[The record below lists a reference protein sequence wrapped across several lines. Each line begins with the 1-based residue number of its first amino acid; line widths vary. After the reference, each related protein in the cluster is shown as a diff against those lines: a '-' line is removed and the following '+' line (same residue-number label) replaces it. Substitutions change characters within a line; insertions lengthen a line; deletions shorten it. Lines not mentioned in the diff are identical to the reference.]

1 MQIPMLRLLAATE
14 DDDRRQVK
22 KWLKANAALATA
34 PVAHDTL
41 YEREIVHWLYKGDT
55 ALHLAAAGYRL
66 EIVRLL
72 LAAGANAN
80 AAQNRRR
87 SGPLH
92 YAADGFI
99 TGPAWDEKRQVKTI
113 ACLLDAGAAIDTQ
126 DANAATA
133 LHRATRTQC
142 AAAVEYL
149 LHVGSDPTT
158 RNKTGATAF
167 HLAVQ
172 HTGRGGTGTDEAKM
186 AQQQIIAAFISS
198 GANPALKDGKG
209 LSVIDR
215 AKSACIRELLSG
227 DG

>member
-1 MQIPMLRLLAATE
+1 MQIPMLRLLAAIE

-55 ALHLAAAGYRL
+55 ALHLAAAGHRL

-72 LAAGANAN
+72 LAAGADAN
-80 AAQNRRR
+80 SAQNRRR

-113 ACLLDAGAAIDTQ
+113 ACLLDAGAEIDTQ

-149 LHVGSDPTT
+149 LHVGSAPTT

-172 HTGRGGTGTDEAKM
+172 LLV
-186 AQQQIIAAFISS
+186 AA
-198 GANPALKDGKG
+198 APAPMKQK
-209 LSVIDR
+209 
-215 AKSACIRELLSG
+215 
-227 DG
+227 